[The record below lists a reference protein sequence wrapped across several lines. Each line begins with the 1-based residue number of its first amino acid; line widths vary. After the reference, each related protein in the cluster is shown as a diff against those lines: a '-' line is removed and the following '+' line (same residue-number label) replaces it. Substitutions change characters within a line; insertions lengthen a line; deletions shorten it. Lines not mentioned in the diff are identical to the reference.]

1 MIYTV
6 KKAEFITSAVKEQQY
21 PETDLPE
28 IVFSGRSN
36 VGKSSLI
43 NTLLNRKKLVKT
55 SSTPGRTQLLNF
67 FMVNDEF
74 IFVDFPGYGYAKVP
88 KNIQQKWGQMA
99 GIYLENRPQLVL
111 VIVIIDIRR
120 DPGNQDNFFINWLE
134 THDIPFTIVVTKSDK
149 ISKNARGKR
158 IDIISRAIN
167 VNRSDLVIFSSHTRA
182 GRDALWSRILNAS
195 GMGI

>member
-6 KKAEFITSAVKEQQY
+6 KKAEFITSAVKKQQY
-21 PETDLPE
+21 PETELPE

-67 FMVNDEF
+67 FMVNDEL

-99 GIYLENRPQLVL
+99 GIYLENRSQLVL

-120 DPGNQDNFFINWLE
+120 DPGEQDNSFINWLA
-134 THDIPFTIVVTKSDK
+134 THDIPFVIVVTKSDK
-149 ISKNARGKR
+149 VSKNARGKR
-158 IDIISRAIN
+158 VDIISRAI
-167 VNRSDLVIFSSHTRA
+167 RSISSFQ
-182 GRDALWSRILNAS
+182 S
-195 GMGI
+195 G